1 MNVVTLPA
9 PTNVPSTHSCF
20 EKIVILSFLSEFWV
34 HAWVSKPSY
43 LWEELERESSGGIIG
58 IGEGTK
64 AAVSHNHN
72 KVVCCEKR
80 QWAVLSASVVLALV
94 PWSQA

>member
-9 PTNVPSTHSCF
+9 PTNVPPTHSCF

-34 HAWVSKPSY
+34 HAWVSKPYY

-72 KVVCCEKR
+72 KVPPPL
-80 QWAVLSASVVLALV
+80 WYVVKKDNG
-94 PWSQA
+94 QF